1 MNTQQFVA
9 QAEQAMPQY
18 LDDLQTIVN
27 IDSGTYTKAGVDR
40 VGDYLSKRKTA
51 PSVSLRILN
60 GNSNTAI
67 TLLLIVPVM
76 YPMVREY
83 SADWAY

>member
-9 QAEQAMPQY
+9 QAEQVMPQY

-40 VGDYLSKRKTA
+40 VGDYLSERFAAFGFATHVERQA
-51 PSVSLRILN
+51 TIRQSPCRHSYRQC
-60 GNSNTAI
+60 AQWCA
-67 TLLLIVPVM
+67 
-76 YPMVREY
+76 Y
-83 SADWAY
+83 SADWTY